1 MKLKLL
7 LGALVCTAFSA
18 NAQVANINEN
28 FNNFTVGNTTFPQFG
43 WSAIVAPIT
52 GEFPPV
58 PPRMIVAGDSNR
70 FIQSYAGNN
79 ATGTSYLISPQ
90 IEPPAGNKTL
100 TFDTTLVS
108 PSPGPGSI
116 QIGVASNPADMS
128 TFVPVGNPVNV
139 TTIGTVQ
146 NISVNIPA
154 STGSYLVF
162 KFTPTATHVA
172 IQVDNVVYSTT
183 ASLGVSDSHK
193 STENFRFALNSDQSA
208 LEFIV
213 KKDPKN
219 IEIYSATGQKAAEG
233 KLNGQRFDIST
244 LQTGVYYMNVE
255 TAEGKLIQSKF
266 IKK

>member
-1 MKLKLL
+1 MKLQLL
-7 LGALVCTAFSA
+7 LGALMLTALTA
-18 NAQVANINEN
+18 NAQVSNINEN
-28 FNNFTVGNTTFPQFG
+28 FNNFTAGNTTFPQFG

-79 ATGTSYLISPQ
+79 TTGSSYLITPQ
-90 IEPPAGNKTL
+90 IETPTGNKTL

-116 QIGVASNPADMS
+116 QVGIASNPADMS

-139 TTIGTVQ
+139 SVIGTVQ

-154 STGSYLVF
+154 STGSYIVF

-172 IQVDNVVYSTT
+172 IQVDNVVYNTT
-183 ASLGVSDSHK
+183 ASLGVNVHNK
-193 STENFRFALNSDQSA
+193 VTENIRFAINSDQTA
-208 LEFIV
+208 LEFMS
-213 KKDPKN
+213 KKDLKN
-219 IEIYSATGQKAAEG
+219 ILIYSAAGQKTIEGKPTGQK
-233 KLNGQRFDIST
+233 FDIST
-244 LQTGVYYMNVE
+244 LQTGVYYMNIE
-255 TAEGKLIQSKF
+255 TSEGKAIQTKF

>member
-7 LGALVCTAFSA
+7 LGALMLTAITV
-18 NAQVANINEN
+18 NAQVSNINEN

-70 FIQSYAGNN
+70 FVQSYAGNN
-79 ATGTSYLISPQ
+79 ATGSSYLISPQ
-90 IEPPAGNKTL
+90 IEAPAGNKTL

-139 TTIGTVQ
+139 SVIGTIQ

-154 STGSYLVF
+154 STGSYIVF

-172 IQVDNVVYSTT
+172 IQVDNVVYNTT
-183 ASLGVSDSHK
+183 ASLGVSDNQK
-193 STENFRFALNSDQSA
+193 STENFRFALNADQSA
-208 LEFIV
+208 LEFIM

-219 IEIYSATGQKAAEG
+219 IQIYSAAGTKVAEG
-233 KLNGQRFDIST
+233 KLNGQRFDIAN
-244 LQTGVYYMNVE
+244 LQTGVYYMNIE
-255 TAEGKLIQSKF
+255 TADGKLIQSKF